1 MFPSFLVVYIQK
13 RDPRALR
20 KESKKGST
28 ESIDKITSRVSRP
41 TTASTASRHDFDAQ
55 DCHIDYLK
63 KTCELYYR
71 RVLVMETFYRGCRN
85 YVHASCHKRLLQCM
99 APQLPHRY

>member
-1 MFPSFLVVYIQK
+1 MFPFFLVVYIQK

-63 KTCELYYR
+63 KTCELYYEC
-71 RVLVMETFYRGCRN
+71 VLVMETTRSILIMVAKIM
-85 YVHASCHKRLLQCM
+85 YVLLVTKG
-99 APQLPHRY
+99 Y

>member
-63 KTCELYYR
+63 KTCELYYES
-71 RVLVMETFYRGCRN
+71 VFVMETTRSILIMVAKIM
-85 YVHASCHKRLLQCM
+85 YVLLVTKG
-99 APQLPHRY
+99 Y